1 MDYFLG
7 RYPPVSKAADLQGLR
22 VNYVDSVESGREFLA
37 WLEVALLNPGGIAVD
52 TETHGLT
59 WWTDDFTRLIQF
71 GNRDEGW
78 AVGVREWRALAE
90 RACQMVA
97 DARCWVIFHNAPFD
111 MHALEDDGFAVPD
124 WSRVHD
130 TKVMHHLLW
139 PHYIHSLKPI
149 AEGKWGPAATIGD
162 KLMKKKAAEMGCDW
176 WELPTDCPEY
186 WGYGVMD
193 TILTR
198 RLCDDV
204 APEVM
209 RLYGPQYEREMA
221 AEAIAFRAEK
231 RGMRVDLDYTQRLKD
246 QWAVE
251 AVTLARTLEDA
262 GIKNPL
268 SNQQVE
274 KTLRELDWEP
284 DEFTPKGAAKLDK
297 VVLKQLERAYPGIAT
312 PLMRYKRITKW
323 STVYLDKFLSQAD
336 KNDHVHA
343 SINTLQARTGRMSV
357 TGPPLQTLPSKD
369 PAIRTCIL
377 PDEGQVIYTVD
388 YQGQEA
394 REFVNDAQDHT
405 MADVILNG
413 GDLYTYFAQIVFNDP
428 TINKDSPLRGMFKVM
443 VLAFFYGAGVKRLAL
458 ITDQS
463 EAEVY
468 EQLKM
473 LFFHFPSV
481 AEMTGNKA
489 IGGSNAGKFARIA
502 GERLAAEGLAYIH
515 TTGGRRFSM
524 ESDALYKAVNGRMQ
538 GSGADCLKDAMIR
551 LDAAGFA
558 DNIIIMV
565 HDEVI
570 FQFPE
575 GDAGFAAAT
584 EAGKIM
590 EDHSFYVPLTTEMK
604 GPLTDWGASYR

>member
-1 MDYFLG
+1 M
-7 RYPPVSKAADLQGLR
+7 SKAADLQGLR
-22 VNYVDSVESGREFLA
+22 VNYVDSIETAAEFLT
-37 WLEVALLNPGGIAVD
+37 WLLDVGVWQALAVD
-52 TETHGLT
+52 TETHGLN
-59 WWTDDFTRLIQF
+59 WWTPDFTRLIQF
-71 GNRDEGW
+71 GVRDEGW
-78 AVGVREWRALAE
+78 AIGTREWRAVAE
-90 RACQMVA
+90 EACRIVARARNPVL
-97 DARCWVIFHNAPFD
+97 FHNAPFD
-111 MHALEDDGFAVPD
+111 MHALEDDGFEVPAWD
-124 WSRVHD
+124 RVAD
-130 TKVMHHLLW
+130 TKVLHHLMW
-139 PHYIHSLKPI
+139 PHYNHSLKPI

-162 KLMKKKAAEMGCDW
+162 KLMKKKAAELGCDW
-176 WELPTDCPEY
+176 WELPTATPEY
-186 WGYGVMD
+186 WGYGVID

-198 RLCDDV
+198 RLYDDL

-209 RLYGPQYEREMA
+209 TRYGPQYEREMA
-221 AEAIAFRAEK
+221 AEAIAFRAER
-231 RGMRVDLDYTQRLKD
+231 RGMRVDLAYTQRLKD

-251 AVTLARTLEDA
+251 AVTLAHTLEEA

-274 KTLRELDWEP
+274 KTLRELEWEP

-323 STVYLDKFLSQAD
+323 SSVYLDKFLTQAD
-336 KNDHVHA
+336 ANGKVHA

-377 PDEGQVIYTVD
+377 PDEGQRIYTVD

-405 MADVILNG
+405 MAAVILGG
-413 GDLYTYFAQIVFNDP
+413 GDLYTHFAQVVFNDP
-428 TINKDSPLRGMFKVM
+428 TINKDDPRRGMFKVM
-443 VLAFFYGAGVKRLAL
+443 VLAFFYGAGVDKLAL
-458 ITDQS
+458 ITDQTK
-463 EAEVY
+463 AEVN

-473 LFFHFPSV
+473 LFYHFPSV

-502 GERLAAEGLAYIH
+502 GERLASEGLAYIH

-524 ESDALYKAVNGRMQ
+524 EPDALYKAVNGRMQ

-551 LDAAGFA
+551 LDAAGYA

-575 GDAGFAAAT
+575 GPEGLADAQQAAR
-584 EAGKIM
+584 IM

-604 GPLTDWGASYR
+604 GPLTDWGESYR